1 MNIIICGAGEV
12 GRHAAE
18 VLADVGSS
26 ITIIDRDAGKL
37 AELEQLLDVRSLIG
51 NAAQADVLI
60 EAGVDKADLFLAA
73 TNIDEINLLSAS
85 IAKGVGARR
94 CIARVHHSA
103 YFEKRGLDYDRYL
116 GIDELL
122 CPEYVTAVAIAQT
135 LRSPGALAVERFARG
150 QVEMQQ
156 LPIST
161 DAPAVGKPLLALDMP
176 RRARVAS
183 IDRGGTAFLP
193 DGQTEVAAGDI
204 VTLIADVD
212 VFAKAAKL
220 FDPDAGRRR
229 RVIILGG
236 TSMGVW
242 LCRALQSR
250 MFSVRLIEADRAR
263 AEELAAK
270 LDWVTVLCA
279 DLEDTSILEDERTDQ
294 ADAFVA
300 LMKDDES
307 NLLAAAHAKSLG
319 AKTAFAV
326 LQRPTYQHLLSHVG
340 IDRAFSPR
348 ALAVGQIM
356 QMIEDEPVRVLAE
369 LAHGIADVYEVRV
382 PKAAT
387 NVIDKPLRELRFPAK
402 MMVAAIQ
409 RGDDAHVPSADDAIA
424 AGDTVIFIG
433 PGGMQKQLKAVF
445 NLK

>member
-18 VLADVGSS
+18 VLAADGNS
-26 ITIIDRDAGKL
+26 ITIIDNDAGKL
-37 AELEQLLDVRSLIG
+37 AELEDAMDVRSLLG
-51 NAAQADVLI
+51 NGTQADVLI
-60 EAGVDKADLFLAA
+60 EAGVGKADLFLAA

-85 IAKGVGARR
+85 VAKGVGARR

-103 YFEKRGLDYDRYL
+103 FYEKRGLDYDRYL
-116 GIDELL
+116 GIDHMV
-122 CPEYVTAVAIAQT
+122 CPEYATAVAIAQT

-150 QVEMQQ
+150 RVEMQQ
-156 LPIST
+156 LPIGA
-161 DAPAVGKPLLALDMP
+161 DAPAVGKPLLALDLP
-176 RRARVAS
+176 GHTRVAS
-183 IDRGGTAFLP
+183 IERGGAAFIP
-193 DGQTEVAAGDI
+193 DGQTEVQAGDV

-212 VFAKAAKL
+212 VFAKAAKV

-250 MFSVRLIEADRAR
+250 MFSVRLIESDRAR

-279 DLEDTSILEDERTDQ
+279 DLNDTNVLEEERTDQ

-300 LMKDDES
+300 LTKDDES
-307 NLLAAAHAKSLG
+307 NLLGAAHAKSLG
-319 AKTAFAV
+319 AKSAFAV
-326 LQRPTYQHLLSHVG
+326 LQRPTYQHLLGHVG

-348 ALAVGQIM
+348 AVAVGQIL
-356 QMIEDEPVRVLAE
+356 QLIEDEPVRVLAE

-382 PKAAT
+382 PASAAD
-387 NVIDKPLRELRFPAK
+387 VINRPLREVQFPGK
-402 MMVAAIQ
+402 TIIAAIQ
-409 RGDDAHVPSADDAIA
+409 RGDDAHVPSADDTIMAD
-424 AGDTVIFIG
+424 DTLIIIG
-433 PGGMQKQLKAVF
+433 PGGMTKQLRAIF
-445 NLK
+445 NFK